1 MLCIETD
8 EFAHRSYKKD
18 DEDHWYSDLF
28 MANSC
33 KYIFIRF
40 NPDSNREARRAKTD
54 FDAKLRVLMPFM
66 RAQIKRIEDGENTEL
81 VEIHKLFCCKNC
93 LENGSSLCVCD
104 AEEWSLLIKNRNRRE
119 YIRSFASHAPL
130 SCSLYLS
137 MARSHARNRMSMG
150 FLVSLSSYIS
160 WNNLDISVLQ

>member
-1 MLCIETD
+1 
-8 EFAHRSYKKD
+8 
-18 DEDHWYSDLF
+18 

-104 AEEWSLLIKNRNRRE
+104 AEE
-119 YIRSFASHAPL
+119 
-130 SCSLYLS
+130 
-137 MARSHARNRMSMG
+137 
-150 FLVSLSSYIS
+150 
-160 WNNLDISVLQ
+160 